1 MGKKLNEDIA
11 TINYDNLF
19 YSDVVKAIPAGVT
32 VASGQGKLK
41 RGTLLAKNSENKM
54 IVLGSDAEDEDVE
67 VKAIADCVLTDEVD
81 ATSADAD
88 AIAYIQGNFN
98 INELIVAEGYTISQ
112 ADKDTLRTKNILIG
126 RTLGY

>member
-11 TINYDNLF
+11 TIEYDNLF
-19 YSDVVKAIPAGVT
+19 YSDDVKAIPAGVI
-32 VASGQGKLK
+32 VASGQGILK
-41 RGTLLAKNSENKM
+41 RGTLLAKTSENKM
-54 IVLGSDAEDEDVE
+54 VVLGSEEGAV
-67 VKAIADCVLTDEVD
+67 ADCVLTDEVD

-88 AIAYIQGNFN
+88 AIAYIQGDFN

>member
-11 TINYDNLF
+11 TIEYDNLF
-19 YSDVVKAIPAGVT
+19 YSDDVKAIPAGVT
-32 VASGQGKLK
+32 VASGQGVLK
-41 RGTLLAKNSENKM
+41 RGTLLAKTSENKM
-54 IVLGSDAEDEDVE
+54 VVLGSDEGAV
-67 VKAIADCVLTDEVD
+67 ADCVLTDEVD
-81 ATSADAD
+81 ATTADAD
-88 AIAYIQGNFN
+88 AIAYIQGDFN